1 MLLVPNQLVDL
12 NLKLKVLKAFAVED
26 TIYYV
31 VQILQANTPLQYM
44 QGLVWGVLRC
54 DGTSENIP
62 QDVFEKAARIVED
75 MTKG

>member
-1 MLLVPNQLVDL
+1 MILQPNQLVDL
-12 NLKLKVLKAFAVED
+12 NLKLKVLKAFAIED
-26 TIYYV
+26 TIYYI
-31 VQILQANTPLQYM
+31 VQVLQADTPLQHM

-62 QDVFEKAARIVED
+62 QDVFDRAARIVEG